1 MLVTLY
7 YTGNRTSM
15 FKDFSNFG
23 IEDFAFDESFQK
35 WVTDGDH
42 QDFWGR
48 YMDEHPHQI
57 DKILAA
63 RELVRQLK
71 NGSPSGSDE
80 DMADTIWSNVEKHME
95 SSGRPLVHKVK
106 WLYAAAAVSALLV
119 AAYFFRPGGQAPLSV
134 YEVSSGKDLIED
146 VAMTEY
152 RNDRDSVLR
161 VALED
166 GSTVSLEKG
175 SRLSYSGS
183 LKTGERTVY
192 LDGEAFFDVERDPK
206 RPFVVFASKTV
217 VKVLGTSFRVKA
229 HDHSEK
235 VVVSVKSGKVSVF
248 ERKDFEKARENPQMS
263 GLVLMPNQQAEFS
276 NELEKFSKMIVP
288 DPVILGGTNKKEF
301 DFDRTPLPV
310 VFSALEKAYGIEIIY
325 DRDLLSDRLLK
336 VSLEDETLTEKL
348 DVICKTMG
356 LSYHIVDAR
365 IIIEIR

>member
-1 MLVTLY
+1 
-7 YTGNRTSM
+7 M
-15 FKDFSNFG
+15 FRDFSNFG

-48 YMDEHPHQI
+48 YMEEHPHQI

-63 RELVRQLK
+63 RALVQQLK
-71 NGSPSGSDE
+71 NGSLSGADQ
-80 DMADTIWSNVEKHME
+80 DMADTIWSNVENHME
-95 SSGRPLVHKVK
+95 SRERPLLYRVK
-106 WLYAAAAVSALLV
+106 WTYAAAAVSILLV
-119 AAYFFRPGGQAPLSV
+119 ATYFLRPDRQPLPMSAYEASRGK
-134 YEVSSGKDLIED
+134 EVIEE
-146 VAMTEY
+146 AKMTEY
-152 RNDRDSVLR
+152 RNDHDKVSKI
-161 VALED
+161 ALED

-175 SRLSYSGS
+175 SRLRYSGS
-183 LKTGERTVY
+183 LRTAERTVY
-192 LDGEAFFDVERDPK
+192 LDGEAFFDVKRDPK
-206 RPFVVFASKTV
+206 HPFIIFASKTV

-263 GLVLMPNQQAEFS
+263 GLVLMANQQAEFS

-288 DPVILGGTNKKEF
+288 DPVILDDTRKKEF
-301 DFDRTPLPV
+301 DFDRTPLPQ
-310 VFSALEKAYGIEIIY
+310 VFSTLEKAYGIEIIY
-325 DRDLLSDRLLK
+325 DRDLLVDRLLK

-348 DVICKTMG
+348 DVICRTMG